1 MVGVLLAP
9 RSRSGEDVPH
19 PTAAVATSSGFWI
32 QASSAR
38 RPFACELGARL
49 SLYRGAGGQRPA
61 CSYLSMAPHVSG
73 DRMRGPSTPEGPGVR
88 TWKAGQ
94 ARPSPHHKA
103 PTEERGT
110 GMPWPPGLRGSC
122 LTLASWEA
130 GPGLPYARYLL
141 RELAFV
147 HEGGARTGFQAGS
160 AVWCPGSPCA

>member
-1 MVGVLLAP
+1 MLLAP

-73 DRMRGPSTPEGPGVR
+73 DRTRGPSTPEGPGVR
-88 TWKAGQ
+88 AWKAGQ